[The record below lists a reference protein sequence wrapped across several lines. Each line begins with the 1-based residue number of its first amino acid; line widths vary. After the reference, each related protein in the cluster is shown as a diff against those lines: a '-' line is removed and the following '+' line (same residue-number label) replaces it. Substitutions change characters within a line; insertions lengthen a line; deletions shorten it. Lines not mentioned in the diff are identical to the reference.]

1 MALGGAN
8 PSDFSVA
15 GEPSV
20 FGCRSPQAA
29 VSTISRQTIST
40 SPLCVRCFIFSHPFF
55 YRQYSIFPLSCQNS
69 PCFLLSLL
77 GAPRKNP
84 RSIAEAGIFLYSC
97 LQ

>member
-15 GEPSV
+15 GEPGV

-29 VSTISRQTIST
+29 VSTISRQAIST
-40 SPLCVRCFIFSHPFF
+40 SPLCVRFIFSPPFF
-55 YRQYSIFPLSCQNS
+55 CCQYNSFSLSCQNS
-69 PCFLLSLL
+69 PYLLFSLWV
-77 GAPRKNP
+77 RKNP